1 MKSGL
6 YNIEVTAQYETVAS
20 DGAAMLMGVG
30 GMAFINMQ
38 PLVQDNLDEV
48 IKELDALQKL
58 EEVNASQTMKEHER
72 IFFALC
78 YNLRDRMKPR
88 AVVNLLAETIPHKRC
103 WYYLRKW
110 GLLGFYDYGVTED
123 LGWFEIEKI
132 PPRYMEIVKED

>member
-20 DGAAMLMGVG
+20 DGPAMLMGTG

-38 PLVQDNLDEV
+38 PAPGDYE
-48 IKELDALQKL
+48 ELKAQTEML
-58 EEVNASQTMKEHER
+58 EKINKSQTMKEHER

-78 YNLRDRMKPR
+78 YNLRHSMKPR
-88 AVVNLLAETIPHKRC
+88 AVVNLLAETIPHRRC

-110 GLLGFYDYGVTED
+110 GLLGFYDFGVTED